1 MVVDQATRP
10 LAASVLLSLIKRA
23 QQAASRAEL
32 QYAAVNETHQ
42 LAPFRQAALWLN
54 GEGVVALSG
63 VVSPEA
69 NAPYTRYLDQLLRR
83 LFDGPGGPQA
93 RVVRPAD
100 LSAEQQA
107 QWGEWL
113 PEQGLLVGLPASGD
127 FRGGLL
133 LLARDE
139 PWTPGGVAALQDWGE
154 TLAHAM
160 ARFRRRWFGG
170 DRVHNASGASAV
182 RRLLGS
188 RVLWGLVLVSLLML
202 LPVRLT
208 VLAPAELVPRDPAV
222 VRSPLDGVVERVLVE
237 PNERVLAGQPL
248 FEFDRVGVRNRLQ
261 IARRALE
268 VIDAE
273 YRQKAQL
280 ALLREDGKSALAL
293 LQAKKAE
300 QEAEI
305 AYLQI
310 VEERGMVGAPVD
322 GVVMFDDPSE
332 WIGRPTLTGE
342 RVMLVADERKAE
354 VEAWLSLAD
363 AIPLAPGAR
372 VAVYLNADPLTP
384 VAATLRYIAYQASER
399 PDGTFAYRVR
409 AGLDELQAELRIG
422 LKGTAKLEGES
433 VTLAYW
439 LLRRP
444 LAAARAWLGV

>member
-1 MVVDQATRP
+1 MHTPWRVFAG
-10 LAASVLLSLIKRA
+10 AGSV
-23 QQAASRAEL
+23 
-32 QYAAVNETHQ
+32 
-42 LAPFRQAALWLN
+42 
-54 GEGVVALSG
+54 
-63 VVSPEA
+63 
-69 NAPYTRYLDQLLRR
+69 
-83 LFDGPGGPQA
+83 
-93 RVVRPAD
+93 
-100 LSAEQQA
+100 
-107 QWGEWL
+107 
-113 PEQGLLVGLPASGD
+113 
-127 FRGGLL
+127 
-133 LLARDE
+133 RDR
-139 PWTPGGVAALQDWGE
+139 T
-154 TLAHAM
+154 
-160 ARFRRRWFGG
+160 
-170 DRVHNASGASAV
+170 HNAGGASAV

-332 WIGRPTLTGE
+332 WIGRPTVTGE

-409 AGLDELQAELRIG
+409 AALDALQAELRIG